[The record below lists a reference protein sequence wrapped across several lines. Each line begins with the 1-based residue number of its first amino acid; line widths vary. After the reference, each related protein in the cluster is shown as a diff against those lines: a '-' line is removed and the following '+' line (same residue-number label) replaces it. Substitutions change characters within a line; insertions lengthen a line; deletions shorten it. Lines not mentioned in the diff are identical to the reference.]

1 MGVLSFLLILLLEIV
16 SAADTC
22 ARDAVAREC
31 AGEEGAGSAVDEALE
46 QYKREGWAVM
56 KGVIDPALMEEV
68 RDHVEYLLAKYPDIP
83 GEHFHHMVMRNDPFW
98 VRLITDPRLTSL
110 ARIFADFID
119 TDLALFSSHY
129 FIKQARTG
137 KAVAWHQDGAY
148 WPLEPMH
155 VLTLWLAV
163 DQVDRGNGCLRL
175 VRGSHT
181 WHLAQLAETAR
192 NGSDVLGSTT
202 HTDQDIMEDD
212 VVDVEMEPG
221 DVEIHHPN
229 IVHSSLPNMSDR
241 RRAGLTIRY
250 MPPTTHCLSQSQPV
264 LMVEGEKVPG
274 INQYRSWPK
283 YRPGYDFPFTGADTW
298 NEKRRIESWDE
309 PFFKREDYEAID
321 KEIVE
326 ECLQFVDDLGGR

>member
-1 MGVLSFLLILLLEIV
+1 MTVTNDV
-16 SAADTC
+16 T
-22 ARDAVAREC
+22 
-31 AGEEGAGSAVDEALE
+31 
-46 QYKREGWAVM
+46 
-56 KGVIDPALMEEV
+56 
-68 RDHVEYLLAKYPDIP
+68 
-83 GEHFHHMVMRNDPFW
+83 EHFHHMVMRNDPFW

-110 ARIFADFID
+110 AKIFADFID

-229 IVHSSLPNMSDR
+229 IVHS
-241 RRAGLTIRY
+241 
-250 MPPTTHCLSQSQPV
+250 CLSH
-264 LMVEGEKVPG
+264 
-274 INQYRSWPK
+274 N
-283 YRPGYDFPFTGADTW
+283 
-298 NEKRRIESWDE
+298 
-309 PFFKREDYEAID
+309 
-321 KEIVE
+321 
-326 ECLQFVDDLGGR
+326 C